1 MNIYYFSAIFQ
12 VQKLGKIR
20 GKCFEGKHAQHPKS
34 IKGQWL
40 CPLFCALTTQQY
52 YYSGKNPDCAPS
64 IVPYF
69 PNFFVASLPP
79 RQKKREKNGKNRPD
93 NKTTRR
99 HQLLVI
105 LSFLMRPFIFWP
117 GAPLNKKKRRSQ
129 DAHRALH
136 FVFTGQNI
144 DMRIIIKEMGVL
156 YKNMAVKY
164 RGGWC

>member
-1 MNIYYFSAIFQ
+1 M
-12 VQKLGKIR
+12 QKLGEIR

-117 GAPLNKKKRRSQ
+117 GAPLNKKKKKEPGRPPSTS
-129 DAHRALH
+129 
-136 FVFTGQNI
+136 F
-144 DMRIIIKEMGVL
+144 RIHGP
-156 YKNMAVKY
+156 KY
-164 RGGWC
+164 RYENNHKRNGGPI